1 MNILLLGSGGR
12 ESAFAWKM
20 AQSAHCTQLYIAP
33 GNAGTDA
40 YGINVPIQA
49 TDFQGIRT
57 FVLEKKIALVVVGP
71 EEPLVRGIHDFFL
84 ADDDLKHVPVIGP
97 QKQGAMLEGSKDFSK
112 RFMQRYNIPTAASQS
127 FTVDTLSEGLKYL
140 EGQTLPIVLKAD
152 GLAAGKGVVICETL
166 NEAKAELTAMLQDS
180 KFGAASQTV
189 LVEQFLKGIE
199 LSVFVLTDGISYKVL
214 PEAKDYKRVGEGDT
228 GPNTGGMGSVSP
240 VPFAD
245 LKFMQKVEQSI
256 VIPTINGLKS
266 EKIPYKGFIFIGLM
280 NVNGEPYV
288 IEYNVRMG
296 DPETESVLPRIE
308 NDLVELLKATANGTL
323 GSVQLRVSP
332 QTAATVM
339 LVSGGYPGEYLR
351 DRTITGFENVRDSLV
366 FHAGTLRDNDLIKTS
381 GGRVIA
387 ITSIQDTLFDS
398 LQQAVADAG
407 RIYYDGRYF
416 RNDIGFDLME
426 LL

>member
-57 FVLEKKIALVVVGP
+57 FVLEQKIAMVVVGP

-84 ADDDLKHVPVIGP
+84 ADDDLKHIPVIGP

-112 RFMQRYNIPTAASQS
+112 RFMQRYNIPTAASKS
-127 FTVDTLSEGLKYL
+127 FTVDTLAEGLQYL
-140 EGQTLPIVLKAD
+140 ESQTLPIVLKAD

-166 NEAKAELTAMLQDS
+166 AEAKAELTAMLQDS

-199 LSVFVLTDGISYKVL
+199 LSVFVLTDGISYKIL
-214 PEAKDYKRVGEGDT
+214 PEAKDYKRIGEGDT

-280 NVNGEPYV
+280 NMNGEPYV

-323 GSVQLRVSP
+323 GNVQLRISP

-339 LVSGGYPGEYLR
+339 LVSGGYPGDYLK

-366 FHAGTLRDNDLIKTS
+366 FHAGTVRDNDLVKSS

-387 ITSIQDTLFDS
+387 ITSIQDTMFES